1 MLELQRLMSSLDAQL
16 RGDEQDGGGAPGFRL
31 LLSLPHA
38 ALPALP
44 ASVRQ
49 RSLVV
54 LLQPPRLPATWAHG
68 AMQLLAH
75 PLMSYLG
82 FYDKVLMVLRSYRCC
97 YLVFAGSPLANGS
110 TPRRASYLL

>member
-82 FYDKVLMVLRSYRCC
+82 FYDKVLMVLHYYRCC
-97 YLVFAGSPLANGS
+97 CLDCTGSKLMVS
-110 TPRRASYLL
+110 